1 MNLTV
6 FAIKNKTTSY
16 FIAGL
21 LFLAGIAAFN
31 SLGQLEDPDFSVKTA
46 VVITP
51 YVGASARE
59 VELEVTDLLEKAIQE
74 MPQLDYVE
82 SDSRAGL
89 STIKV
94 NIKPEYWA
102 EKLPQ
107 IWDELRRK
115 VEDPLIYLPPGAG
128 PPIVNDSFG
137 DVYGHLLAITGDG
150 FSYAELEDYAEDF
163 IRKELNTVEG
173 VARVELWGGAG
184 QSHLC

>member
-1 MNLTV
+1 VNFTA
-6 FAIKNKTTSY
+6 FTIKNKTTAY
-16 FIAGL
+16 FVTGLIFIAG
-21 LFLAGIAAFN
+21 IMAFN
-31 SLGQLEDPDFSVKTA
+31 NLGQLEDPDFSIKTA

-51 YVGASARE
+51 YPGASAKE

-94 NIKPEYWA
+94 EIKAENWA
-102 EKLPQ
+102 DKLPQ

-115 VEDPLIYLPPGAG
+115 VDDSLGQLPPGAG

-137 DVYGHLLAITGDG
+137 DVYGHVLAITG
-150 FSYAELEDYAEDF
+150 
-163 IRKELNTVEG
+163 V
-173 VARVELWGGAG
+173 GG
-184 QSHLC
+184 